1 MRIDSLR
8 VLLILIAIENLK
20 CYQVNINNAFTESV
34 NTELIYMRASDEI
47 QTVKERV
54 FKVLKSLYRLKQ
66 ATRNWYDYIA
76 RGLAKLDF

>member
-1 MRIDSLR
+1 
-8 VLLILIAIENLK
+8 
-20 CYQVNINNAFTESV
+20 
-34 NTELIYMRASDEI
+34 MRASDEI